1 MEKTKNISILSK
13 RISAYLIDI
22 LFVFLLISLISEI
35 KFINPT
41 YDKYMESYGVYTQVL
56 ADYTEDKITDNEFN
70 KLYNESYFEVC
81 KYGVS
86 YNIVIVL
93 TILLY
98 FGVFQKYNN
107 GQTLGK
113 KVMKIRVVDSNNN
126 NISLLKSL
134 LRTIPMYYI
143 YIGGIIPLIINS
155 ILVFFLN
162 QNNYMNITLVV
173 SYIFLTISIV
183 SFVMLSIRKDEK
195 GLHDILSGTKVIYEI
210 K

>member
-22 LFVFLLISLISEI
+22 LFVFLLISLITEI

-41 YDKYMESYGVYTQVL
+41 YDKYMEAYSNYTEIL
-56 ADYTEDKITDNEFN
+56 EDYTDEIIDDNEFN
-70 KLYNESYFEVC
+70 KLYNQNYYEVC
-81 KYGVS
+81 KYSVS
-86 YNIVIVL
+86 YNVVIVL

-134 LRTIPMYYI
+134 LRTIPMYYV

-155 ILVFFLN
+155 ILVYFLN
-162 QNNYMNITLVV
+162 ANNYMNITLVI
-173 SYIFLTISIV
+173 SYIFLTISLV
-183 SFVMLSIRKDEK
+183 SFVMLSVRKDEK
-195 GLHDILSGTKVIYEI
+195 GLHDMLSGTKVIYDE